1 MLTTIVAFGNIL
13 TNKLRKEGNMQKQ
26 WARIDGSP
34 QQLKKTRKY
43 LEDRVSTFVL
53 SNKKTQY
60 VEVPREELKWL
71 SDVIKNCNAQWR
83 KVEEPGHFLALCGQ
97 WTTSVAKHQI
107 ACRQCRAAKTTN
119 TDSEQKASP
128 NKPLPAFTVTLK
140 DAAPQAFL
148 NDPKTNEFF
157 RNKSTQHTLSVLQ
170 NLVKTAAE
178 HKDEYLGLAS
188 QWERY
193 ENALEE
199 VRDEIVTSTHRLK
212 EAKAE
217 YEASAN
223 RIAKLLDA
231 ENV

>member
-34 QQLKKTRKY
+34 QQLKKTRRY

-60 VEVPREELKWL
+60 VEVPRVELKWL

-83 KVEEPGHFLALCGQ
+83 KVEDPGHFLALCGQ
-97 WTTSVAKHQI
+97 WTTSVVKHQI
-107 ACRQCRAAKTTN
+107 ACRQCRKVKLGQEPEQVNVHGVMATHVAP
-119 TDSEQKASP
+119 SETEQS
-128 NKPLPAFTVTLK
+128 
-140 DAAPQAFL
+140 
-148 NDPKTNEFF
+148 TNE
-157 RNKSTQHTLSVLQ
+157 TLTTGATENTLGVLQ
-170 NLVKTAAE
+170 TLIQTASE
-178 HKDEYLGLAS
+178 HKDEYMAFAS
-188 QWERY
+188 KWERY
-193 ENALEE
+193 QNALVE
-199 VRDEIVTSTHRLK
+199 VCDEIVSSAHRLR

-223 RIAKLLDA
+223 RVAKLLDV

>member
-34 QQLKKTRKY
+34 QQLKKTRRY

-60 VEVPREELKWL
+60 VEVPRVELKWL

-83 KVEEPGHFLALCGQ
+83 KVEDPGHFLALCGQ
-97 WTTSVAKHQI
+97 WTTSVVKHQI
-107 ACRQCRAAKTTN
+107 ACRQCRAVKSTN
-119 TDSEQKASP
+119 TDSEQNASP
-128 NKPLPAFTVTLK
+128 KPLPDFTVTIKGATASQKEKLPNK
-140 DAAPQAFL
+140 YF
-148 NDPKTNEFF
+148 E
-157 RNKSTQHTLSVLQ
+157 NKSTENTLSVLQ

-188 QWERY
+188 KWERY
-193 ENALEE
+193 QNALEE
-199 VRDEIVTSTHRLK
+199 VCNEIVTSAHRLK

-223 RIAKLLDA
+223 RIAKLLDV